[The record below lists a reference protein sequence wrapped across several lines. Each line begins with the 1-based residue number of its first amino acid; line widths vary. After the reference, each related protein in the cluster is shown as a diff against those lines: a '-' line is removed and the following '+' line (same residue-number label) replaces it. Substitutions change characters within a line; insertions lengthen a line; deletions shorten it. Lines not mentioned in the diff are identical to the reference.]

1 MRKLISCGLIILL
14 MLMSLTKVTYAKP
27 NCTVSIVPDKSEVVS
42 KDTVTF
48 DVSLS
53 KIQSE
58 NGIIAIQA
66 ILEYDKRVLTLDD
79 MNGQNKWSS
88 PRSILQP

>member
-14 MLMSLTKVTYAKP
+14 MLISLTKITYAKP
-27 NCTVSIVPDKSEVVS
+27 NCTVSIVPNKSEFVRN
-42 KDTVTF
+42 DTVTF

-66 ILEYDKRVLTLDD
+66 ILEYDKSVLTLDD
-79 MNGQNKWSS
+79 MVRTK
-88 PRSILQP
+88 

>member
-1 MRKLISCGLIILL
+1 MKKLITCSLIILV
-14 MLMSLTKVTYAKP
+14 MLISLTGNTYAKP
-27 NCTVSIVPDKSEVVS
+27 SCTVSIGSNKSEFAR

-53 KIQSE
+53 NIQSE

-66 ILEYDKRVLTLDD
+66 ILEYDKNMLTLDD
-79 MNGQNKWSS
+79 MIRTK
-88 PRSILQP
+88 

>member
-1 MRKLISCGLIILL
+1 MKKLISCGLIILL
-14 MLMSLTKVTYAKP
+14 MLISLTKITYAKP
-27 NCTVSIVPDKSEVVS
+27 NCTVSIVPNKSEFER

-66 ILEYDKRVLTLDD
+66 ILEYDESVLTLDD
-79 MNGQNKWSS
+79 MVRTK
-88 PRSILQP
+88 